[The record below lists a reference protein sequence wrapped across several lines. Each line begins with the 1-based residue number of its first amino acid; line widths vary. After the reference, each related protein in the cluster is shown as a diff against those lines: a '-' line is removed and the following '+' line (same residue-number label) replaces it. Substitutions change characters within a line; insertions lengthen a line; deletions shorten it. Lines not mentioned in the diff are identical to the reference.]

1 MIITDKFVW
10 FHLPKT
16 AGTNTRNL
24 LTTFYSGDIIY
35 DSCKKSE
42 PVEKRDAHLSKI
54 PKELDDKDRD
64 WIINFRKLP
73 YWLISHINHI
83 SRKHTREYPCTR
95 AEALDLLKA
104 GRTQKEPADN
114 TLYAFYHV
122 FSRLSPTVKGKTIV
136 ILQENYFD
144 SMWQIVSLFPPN
156 PALLPL
162 DIFQTKFGNHSTHEN
177 IRRLHPHF
185 RMMGRDQEKF
195 SMEKEEFEDIVRV
208 KRNSHPYDDRNLL
221 HTEDLLELTD
231 DDLISMYSANPRWR
245 GLEQKIY
252 GTLPR
257 FLKDI

>member
-16 AGTNTRNL
+16 AGTNTREL
-24 LTTFYSGDIIY
+24 LKLFYNGEIIY
-35 DSCKKSE
+35 NSCKKSD

-73 YWLISHINHI
+73 YWLISHINHLARNR
-83 SRKHTREYPCTR
+83 SREYPCTR
-95 AEALDLLKA
+95 AEAMDLLKA
-104 GRTQKEPADN
+104 GRTQKEPADD
-114 TLYAFYHV
+114 TLHDFYYV
-122 FSRLSPTVKGKTIV
+122 FSRLSPTVKGRTVV
-136 ILQENYFD
+136 ILQENYIE
-144 SMWQIVSLFPPN
+144 SMWEIVSLFPPSMVET
-156 PALLPL
+156 PLPL
-162 DIFQTKFGNHSTHEN
+162 DIFQTKFGNHSTHEK
-177 IRRLHPHF
+177 RLHPHF
-185 RMMGRDQEKF
+185 RMMKRNRKKF
-195 SMEKEEFEDIVRV
+195 EMEKEEFADIVSV
-208 KRNSHPYDDRNLL
+208 KRNRHSGDHRNLL
-221 HTEDLLELTD
+221 QPEDLLELTD

>member
-16 AGTNTRNL
+16 AGTNTRAL
-24 LTTFYSGDIIY
+24 LQSFYSGEIIY
-35 DSCKKSE
+35 NSCKRSDPK
-42 PVEKRDAHLSKI
+42 EKKDAHLSKI

-83 SRKHTREYPCTR
+83 ARNRSQEMPCTR

-104 GRTQKEPADN
+104 GRTQKEIADK
-114 TLYAFYHV
+114 TLDSFYHV
-122 FSRLSPTVKGKTIV
+122 FSRLSPTVKGRTIV
-136 ILQENYFD
+136 ILQENYFE
-144 SMWQIVSLFPPN
+144 SMWEIVSLFPPSMFN
-156 PALLPL
+156 MSLPI
-162 DIFQTKFGNHSTHEN
+162 DIFQTSHEDA
-177 IRRLHPHF
+177 RRLHPHF
-185 RMMGRDQEKF
+185 RMMERNQKKF
-195 SMEKEEFEDIVRV
+195 EVNKEEFEDIVSF
-208 KRNSHPYDDRNLL
+208 KRNHHPGNNRNLL
-221 HTEDLLELTD
+221 QAEDLLELTD

-257 FLKDI
+257 FLQDI